1 MTASL
6 INRKAEPMQDT
17 LIFERRSL
25 NAAKWASL
33 FMAGAGVVAGL
44 LANSDAL
51 LLDGLFSGLN
61 FATAVVA
68 GWVAA
73 SIRRAPDQNRPFG
86 YEIDES
92 VFVMFRSLLLFG
104 IIVMAA
110 GSAVNR
116 LLAYAKTGEAA
127 PVVLEWILIYAG
139 AMAAICLTLFA
150 YHRWNWRRTGKTSD
164 LLRVEARAAMV
175 DGVLSLGA
183 GAAFFAINLLEGG
196 PLAGLVPVS
205 DALVVLLLCL
215 ALLPQPIKVFLGAL
229 RDIVGVALPADAR
242 AEIIEQARRICADSP
257 FQVLDVATVRSGR
270 ALFHLVYLKPAEP
283 VTIEAFEAVRD
294 RLARAASPGRV
305 ALTLASDPP
314 FGPAPR
320 AQ

>member
-1 MTASL
+1 
-6 INRKAEPMQDT
+6 
-17 LIFERRSL
+17 
-25 NAAKWASL
+25 
-33 FMAGAGVVAGL
+33 MAGAGVVAGL

-73 SIRRAPDQNRPFG
+73 SIRQAPDQSRPFG
-86 YEIDES
+86 YEIDEA

-127 PVVLEWILIYAG
+127 PVLLEWILIY
-139 AMAAICLTLFA
+139 
-150 YHRWNWRRTGKTSD
+150 
-164 LLRVEARAAMV
+164 
-175 DGVLSLGA
+175 A

-242 AEIIEQARRICADSP
+242 AEIIGQARRICADSP

-294 RLARAASPGRV
+294 RLAQAASPGRV

-314 FGPAPR
+314 FGAASR

>member
-1 MTASL
+1 
-6 INRKAEPMQDT
+6 MQDS

-25 NAAKWASL
+25 KAAKWANL
-33 FMAGAGVVAGL
+33 LMAGAGVLAGL

-68 GWVAA
+68 GWVAT
-73 SIRRAPDQNRPFG
+73 SIRRAPDRDRPFG

-92 VFVMFRSLLLFG
+92 VFVMFRSLLLIG

-110 GSAVNR
+110 GSAANR

-139 AMAAICLTLFA
+139 SMSAICLALFA
-150 YHRWNWRRTGKTSD
+150 YHRWNWRRTGKTSA
-164 LLRVEARAAMV
+164 LLQVEARAAMI
-175 DGVLSLGA
+175 DGFLSLGA
-183 GAAFFAINLLEGG
+183 GAAFFGINLLKGG
-196 PLAGLVPVS
+196 PLEGLVPVS

-215 ALLPQPIKVFLGAL
+215 VLVPQPIKVFFSAL
-229 RDIVGVALPADAR
+229 QDVVGVALPADAR
-242 AEIIEQARRICADSP
+242 AEITEQARRICADTP

-270 ALFHLVYLKPAEP
+270 ALFHLAYLKPAEP

-294 RLARAASPGRV
+294 QLAQAASPGRV
-305 ALTLASDPP
+305 ELTLASDPP
-314 FGPAPR
+314 FGPAVR